1 MRSRGRG
8 TSDPEVPE
16 HLAED
21 PVPDAEE
28 VARAIVLR
36 QLTAS
41 PKSRRQLEEKLA
53 ARNVPDEVAAS
64 VLDRFEEVQLVD
76 DAAFAQMWVRSRQR
90 SRGLAR
96 GALRRELQQKGIT
109 GDQAE
114 EALDEVSED
123 QERQA
128 ALELIHKKLRG
139 RTVPVGSSSQDRA
152 DRDKQVRRLA
162 GMLARKGYAPGM
174 ALGLVREVLD
184 AQGEDDTDLVARGD
198 L

>member
-8 TSDPEVPE
+8 TTDPEVPD

-21 PVPDAEE
+21 PEPDAEE

-139 RTVPVGSSSQDRA
+139 RTVPAGSSSQDRA

>member
-8 TSDPEVPE
+8 ASQSEAPDHLADDPE
-16 HLAED
+16 
-21 PVPDAEE
+21 PDQEE

-36 QLTAS
+36 QLAAA

-53 ARNVPDEVAAS
+53 ARNVPAEVAAS

-76 DAAFAQMWVRSRQR
+76 DAVFAQMWVRSRQR

-114 EALDEVSED
+114 EALEEISDD
-123 QERQA
+123 QEREA

-139 RTVPVGSSSQDRA
+139 TSVPAGSSPGDRA
-152 DRDKQVRRLA
+152 ERDKAVRRLS
-162 GMLARKGYAPGM
+162 GILARKGYAPGM

-184 AQGEDDTDLVARGD
+184 AQGQDDSDLVGRGE

>member
-21 PVPDAEE
+21 PEPDAEE

>member
-8 TSDPEVPE
+8 ASDPEVPD

-21 PVPDAEE
+21 PEPNPEE

-36 QLTAS
+36 QLSAA

-53 ARNVPDEVAAS
+53 ARNVPEDVATA

-114 EALDEVSED
+114 EALDEVSDD
-123 QERQA
+123 QEREA

-139 RTVPVGSSSQDRA
+139 KSVPSGSSSEDRA
-152 DRDKQVRRLA
+152 ERDKAVRRLA
-162 GMLARKGYAPGM
+162 GMLARKGYPPGM

-184 AQGEDDTDLVARGD
+184 AQGDDEGDLVGRGE